1 MDSVTAQEAVGNTKK
16 KKKIGRD
23 TDGWPIAYGSDA
35 ITLWHFH

>member
-1 MDSVTAQEAVGNTKK
+1 MDSVTAQEAVGNK

-23 TDGWPIAYGSDA
+23 TDGWQIAYGSDA